1 MMRFLGLIIGLV
13 LLFGCVSNSGASQNI
28 SQNVTPQQQNVSQNT
43 TPPSSEI
50 SYDSDGWIIYGSL
63 YPSIGTPTKLI
74 ILIPGLGTPRDQYP
88 QDFVLGL
95 HDAVPDALILAIDPK
110 GHGKST
116 NLGTWQDFT
125 YPLFVDLHDDVTDG
139 QAYVF
144 SKFPTVN
151 ETYVV
156 GASMG
161 STSAILA
168 AGVDKNITKV
178 AMVSPGIGFNNVDTT
193 ASVGNY
199 SNPLLV
205 IASSGDTY
213 SLNSAYEISS
223 MKPQASMVIYPGS
236 YHGTALFAGT
246 QGENVTLS
254 QLLIDF
260 LSK

>member
-1 MMRFLGLIIGLV
+1 MMRFFLLVIGLA
-13 LLFGCVSNSGASQNI
+13 LLLGCVSNSGPAQNI
-28 SQNVTPQQQNVSQNT
+28 SNTTQPQQSYQNT
-43 TPPSSEI
+43 TPPSYEI
-50 SYDSDGWIIYGSL
+50 SYDSDGWIVYGSL
-63 YPSIGTPTKLI
+63 YPSVGTPTKLI

-88 QDFVLGL
+88 QDFILGL

-116 NLGTWQDFT
+116 NLGTWQDFA
-125 YPLFVDLHDDVTDG
+125 YPQFVALHDDVTDG
-139 QAYVF
+139 QSYVF

-168 AGVDKNITKV
+168 AAQDSHITKV
-178 AMVSPGIGFNNVDTT
+178 AMVSPGIGFNNVDITG
-193 ASVGNY
+193 SVANY

-205 IASSGDTY
+205 VASSGDTY

-223 MKPQASMVIYPGS
+223 MKPSAQMVVFPGS
-236 YHGTALFAGT
+236 FHGTALFDGT
-246 QGENVTLS
+246 QGQNTTLS